1 MVRIEVE
8 GDENYLRRL
17 KGYLE
22 TEEAVESVE
31 VLGDVSQDVLDT
43 VELTLDRVEK
53 GKELTLG
60 QLVDRSGVPREDAK
74 SAVRKLG
81 REGELRG
88 L

>member
-1 MVRIEVE
+1 MRIEVE

-22 TEEAVESVE
+22 TEEAVDDVE

-53 GKELTLG
+53 GKEITLG
-60 QLVDRSGVPREDAK
+60 QLVKRSGVPRSEAE
-74 SAVRKLG
+74 SAVKKLG
-81 REGELRG
+81 REEDLRSP
-88 L
+88 